1 MPESDEEP
9 WRQDGKVDELI
20 PTKIAPPAWMG
31 NQVRRDA
38 LLARLDGALAR
49 RLTLIHAPAG
59 YGKTSL
65 LSQWRARVDSDET
78 LVAWLTL
85 ERDDAD
91 PGRLAQYIALAVVGM
106 DAEGERK
113 LADLPPR
120 AALSAIINRLA
131 REPRR
136 VVLILD
142 DLHLAESAPVG
153 EFLKALIQLA
163 PPNCHFIVASRDYP
177 WLGQSLL
184 AAEEQLL
191 ELHAE
196 DLKFSA
202 EEAGALLAR
211 GDGAT
216 LAGDDVAR
224 IVERTEGW
232 AIALQ
237 LTALS
242 LKRGADPR
250 QLVAHFSGASPELAR
265 YLSEQVLMT
274 LPDETQQVVLRTALL
289 DHLTG
294 DTINLLCD
302 RHDGWLLLERLEQQ
316 GVVLTP
322 VSPDRQAYRYHQLFA
337 EYLRERL
344 ARGDAAQFRA
354 LQRRAALWFA
364 DRGEV
369 VEAVNHAIQAGDDAL
384 LATVLED
391 AGGWRLIPQG
401 FQGLVERGL
410 AELPAATIA
419 ARPRLL
425 LANIYLEVKRGQ
437 MEVARAAYDRFVATA
452 DPDLS
457 ADLWTE
463 IRVVGDVLV
472 EYENLPMTFETLLER
487 EALLRTLPADD
498 HLVLAN
504 FYETL
509 GAKYYEGG
517 WLERALEPT
526 LAAREHYQAL
536 GSLYSDLFT
545 RFHEARIKR
554 AQGRMQD
561 AAMILADARDEIERG
576 FGPRSDLAAN
586 CAAFEAELLYEQD
599 RAPEA
604 LALLEWALPHM
615 ELFDGWVDVYAAAY
629 FTAARA
635 AASDGALA
643 AAQALL
649 DRARRTAERRRFHQL
664 SLLTD
669 LCELELLLLH
679 APDLAPAR
687 ALAERIELDAL
698 AEPMREESPRY
709 RAVAVAAAMCRAQLN
724 LLDGDHATALADLA
738 HMHRWASQHGAGRLL
753 IDVNLLRAH
762 GLRQAGD
769 GARAQ
774 ACFDE
779 AVGVAMFQSVVRP
792 FVDARRFSR
801 ELVEAALGGAPRIDR
816 FRAQFLRNLSRA
828 VVVRAAAPV
837 DEDALN
843 DAETAI
849 LAHLSYG
856 YSNKEIAR
864 LIGMSPDTV
873 KYRLKSVFRKIGV
886 NKRRDAVRV
895 SRERGFLPGA
905 GTPAS

>member
-1 MPESDEEP
+1 
-9 WRQDGKVDELI
+9 
-20 PTKIAPPAWMG
+20 MG

-38 LLARLDGALAR
+38 LLARLDTALER

-65 LSQWRARVDSDET
+65 LSQWRNRVDGEVA

-85 ERDDAD
+85 GRDDAD
-91 PGRLAQYIALAVVGM
+91 PRRLAQYIGLAVDGGV

-113 LADLPPR
+113 VTDLPPR
-120 AALSAIINRLA
+120 AALSAIINRLV
-131 REPRR
+131 REPRK

-142 DLHLAESAPVG
+142 DLHLAEGAPAA

-163 PPNCHFIVASRDYP
+163 PQNCHFIIASRDYP
-177 WLGQSLL
+177 WLGQSIL

-202 EEAGALLAR
+202 GEARALLAR
-211 GDGAT
+211 GDAAE
-216 LAGDDVAR
+216 LAGEDVAR

-237 LTALS
+237 LTSLS
-242 LKRGADPR
+242 LKRGADHR
-250 QLVAHFSGASPELAR
+250 QLMAHFSGASSDLAR

-274 LPDETQQVVLRTALL
+274 LPEEIQQIVMRTALL
-289 DHLTG
+289 DHVNG
-294 DTINLLCD
+294 DMINLLCD
-302 RHDGWLLLERLEQQ
+302 RQDGWLLLERLEQQ
-316 GVVLTP
+316 GAVLTP
-322 VSPDRQAYRYHQLFA
+322 LSPDRQAWRYHQLFA

-344 ARGDAAQFRA
+344 ARSDAPLFRT
-354 LQRRAALWFA
+354 LHRRTALWFA
-364 DRGEV
+364 ERGEV
-369 VEAVNHAIQAGDDAL
+369 VAAINHAIQAGDEAL
-384 LATVLED
+384 IAMVLED

-401 FQGLVERGL
+401 LQALVERGL

-425 LANIYLEVKRGQ
+425 LARIYLEVKRGH
-437 MEVARAAYDRFVATA
+437 METARAEYDRFAAVV

-457 ADLWTE
+457 ADLRTE
-463 IRVVGDVLV
+463 IRVVGDVLD
-472 EYENLPMTFETLLER
+472 EYENLPMTFDTLLER

-504 FYETL
+504 FNEAL

-526 LAAREHYQAL
+526 LASRAHYQAL

-545 RFHEARIKR
+545 RFSEARIKR

-561 AAMILADARDEIERG
+561 AAAILAAARAEIERG

-599 RAPEA
+599 RVPEA
-604 LALLEWALPHM
+604 LALLDWALPHM

-635 AASDGALA
+635 AAGEGALD

-649 DRARRTAERRRFHQL
+649 DRARLTAERRRLPQL
-664 SLLTD
+664 ALLTD
-669 LCELELLLLH
+669 LCALELLLHH
-679 APDLAPAR
+679 ADTETAHVLAG
-687 ALAERIELDAL
+687 RIGLDAL
-698 AEPMREESPRY
+698 AESMRAESPRY
-709 RAVAVAAAMCRAQLN
+709 RAVAVAASMSRARLR
-724 LLDGDHATALADLA
+724 LLDGDHVTALAELGQ
-738 HMHRWASQHGAGRLL
+738 MHRWASQHGAGRLL
-753 IDVNLLRAH
+753 IEVNLLRAH
-762 GLRQAGD
+762 GLRQADDAAG
-769 GARAQ
+769 AQ
-774 ACFDE
+774 AGFDE
-779 AVGVAMFQSVVRP
+779 AVGVAMFQGIVRP

-801 ELVEAALGGAPRIDR
+801 DLVEGALGGTPRIDR
-816 FRAQFLRNLSRA
+816 FRAQFLRNLARAIASRPL
-828 VVVRAAAPV
+828 AATA
-837 DEDALN
+837 DDALN

-905 GTPAS
+905 AAPAP